1 MEITICDG
9 KKELAVFDAL
19 KVRAG
24 EVDTKVTAQ
33 VQAIIA
39 DVKARGDAALRDY
52 ALRFDKFGGD
62 CFEVPRE
69 EIEAAYANCD
79 EKLKSA
85 LHRATDN
92 IKRFHER
99 QKQQSWLTTE
109 ADGVILGQRVR
120 GLRRVGVYVPYGTAP
135 LPSSVLMNVIPA
147 KIAEVKEIIMVT
159 PPWQGKAD
167 QTILAAAHIAGVDRV
182 FLLGSAWA
190 MAALAFGT
198 ETVPQV
204 DKIVGPA
211 NIYGAMAK
219 KLLYGTVDI
228 DMIAGPSEILVVA
241 DKTANPAW
249 LAADLLSQAEHDV
262 LAGVVL
268 LSTSQNIAERTV
280 AELERQL
287 ESLPRKEIATEAL
300 RNNAAILVCE
310 SMERAIALANA
321 YAPEHLELCVENPLE
336 RLGEIENAGS
346 VFLGH
351 YTPESVGDYY
361 AGPNHVLPTGGT
373 PRFFSPL
380 SVDDVAK
387 KVQFV
392 HYTRPALAAAL
403 GDIATI
409 AEAEFLRAH
418 ANAAR
423 IRFEV
428 E

>member
-9 KKELAVFDAL
+9 KREIEVFEAL
-19 KVRAG
+19 KARAG
-24 EVDTKVTAQ
+24 EVDGKVTAFAQ
-33 VQAIIA
+33 EAIA
-39 DVKARGDAALRDY
+39 DVKARGDAAVREY
-52 ALRFDKFGGD
+52 ALRFDKFD
-62 CFEVPRE
+62 AADFEVPRE
-69 EIEAAYANCD
+69 EIEGAYARC
-79 EKLKSA
+79 EGKLKAA
-85 LHRATDN
+85 LHSAAEN
-92 IKRFHER
+92 IRRFHER

-120 GLRRVGVYVPYGTAP
+120 GLHRVGVYVPAGTAP

-147 KIAEVKEIIMVT
+147 RVAGVKEIVMVT
-159 PPWQGKAD
+159 PPWQGKAH

-190 MAALAFGT
+190 MAALAYGT
-198 ETVPQV
+198 QSIPRV

-211 NIYGAMAK
+211 NIYGATAK

-241 DKTANPAW
+241 DESATPAW

-262 LAGVVL
+262 LAGVAL
-268 LSTSQNIAERTV
+268 LSTSHNIAERAV
-280 AELERQL
+280 AEVERQL
-287 ESLPRKEIATEAL
+287 ALLPRREIAARAL
-300 RNNAAILVCE
+300 RDNAAVLVCE
-310 SMERAIALANA
+310 SIEQALRLANA
-321 YAPEHLELCVENPLE
+321 YAPEHLELCVQNPMDYLWAV
-336 RLGEIENAGS
+336 ENAGS

-380 SVDDVAK
+380 SVDDFVK
-387 KVQFV
+387 KMQFV
-392 HYTRPALAAAL
+392 HYTRSALERDL
-403 GDIATI
+403 DGIVTI
-409 AEAEFLRAH
+409 AEAELLRAH

-423 IRFEV
+423 IRFE
-428 E
+428 